1 MAPPVAPATLPMN
14 LSMVTE
20 LSVSALVTCGTSN
33 EGLGYQR
40 AVSFDSIS
48 ITYME
53 SCTTRLPPPADMA
66 PPNCVTTL
74 RLKVEP
80 LTVVFVLLSSS
91 TEAPSPMLLPAVHQ
105 MG

>member
-14 LSMVTE
+14 LSMVIE
-20 LSVSALVTCGTSN
+20 LSVSALVICGTSN
-33 EGLGYQR
+33 EGLGYQH
-40 AVSFDSIS
+40 AVSFDSMS

-66 PPNCVTTL
+66 PPDSVTTL

-80 LTVVFVLLSSS
+80 LMVVFVLFNSS
-91 TEAPSPMLLPAVHQ
+91 TEAPLPMLLPAVHWI
-105 MG
+105 G